1 MVGARDTPAC
11 GGRATRSLLDR
22 RVADPGSDRPVARR
36 PAVGLL
42 MRRRPDRSRSGAP
55 SGTVVDMADL
65 PSPRRGSQLSRRQ
78 REDRGY
84 KLVVVGGVA
93 AAVTVVG
100 AVLAIVGV
108 LGWGLPFIALI
119 VTAVCAF
126 LFRRLAQPR

>member
-1 MVGARDTPAC
+1 
-11 GGRATRSLLDR
+11 
-22 RVADPGSDRPVARR
+22 
-36 PAVGLL
+36 
-42 MRRRPDRSRSGAP
+42 
-55 SGTVVDMADL
+55 MAEDL
-65 PSPRRGSQLSRRQ
+65 SPRSKSPLSRRQ

-84 KLVVVGGVA
+84 RLVVVGGVA

-126 LFRRLAQPR
+126 LFRRLATAR